1 MDSEEMMRQFEV
13 EASQRIDELTPE
25 ERNVAK
31 EFMTSPAAAVM
42 MKVLGPNFVS
52 SLPVDKLS
60 EGSTAEA
67 IPTGLASPTTPTEI
81 SAEAAAPVAAAPVRT
96 GLAARPMQ

>member
-1 MDSEEMMRQFEV
+1 MDSEEMMKQFEM
-13 EASQRIDELTPE
+13 ETAQRVDELTPE
-25 ERNVAK
+25 ERNIAK

-42 MKVLGPNFVS
+42 MKVLGSNFVS

-67 IPTGLASPTTPTEI
+67 SSTGLASPTPPTEI
-81 SAEAAAPVAAAPVRT
+81 PAEVTAPVAAAPVRK